1 MLKQISMRIPKE
13 FYETLE
19 KLSKIEKQER
29 SYIVREALKKGLE
42 GLRKEIAIKL
52 YKEKK
57 ATLSEAAQL
66 ADIGAGEMMDSLIKE
81 GVKSDISIEDFEESE
96 KSL

>member
-1 MLKQISMRIPKE
+1 MLKQISMRIPEE

-19 KLSKIEKQER
+19 KLSKLERQEK

-42 GLRKEIAIKL
+42 NLRKEIAIKL
-52 YKEKK
+52 YKERK
-57 ATLSEAAQL
+57 ATLSEAGKL
-66 ADIGAGEMMDSLIKE
+66 ADIGIGEMMEILIKE
-81 GVKSDISIEDFEESE
+81 GVKSGISIEDFEESE